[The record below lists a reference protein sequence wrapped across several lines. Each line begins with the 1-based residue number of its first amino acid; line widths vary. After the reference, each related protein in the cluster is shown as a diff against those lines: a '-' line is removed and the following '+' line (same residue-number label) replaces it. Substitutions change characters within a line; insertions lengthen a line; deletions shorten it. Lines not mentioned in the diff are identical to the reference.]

1 VDHGDHVDVDE
12 VCRELWRRGGAAR
25 RAEVGCDWRSLE
37 RSLASGRVVR
47 LARGTYGLSSGKAPL
62 AAAAA
67 ASGVASHASAA
78 QLWLT
83 DLVAGPAL
91 PHVTVPR
98 NRKAAGGQ
106 VVRHWADLPPEDVDG
121 WVTTPLRTVVD
132 CARTMPFPEALAVG
146 DSALRRGLVT
156 RTELVERAE
165 ATRGA
170 GRAAVRRVARHASE
184 RPANPFES
192 ALRGIALDA
201 GLTGLL
207 PQALLVGE
215 DGSIR
220 PDLLD
225 PALRLVLEAD
235 SFEWHGKRAALA
247 SDCHRYDELV
257 ADGWT
262 VLRFAWEQ
270 VMFERAWVDSVL
282 RRTARRCA
290 VTADVQKSL
299 STAA

>member
-1 VDHGDHVDVDE
+1 MDVDE
-12 VCRELWRRGGAAR
+12 VCRELWRRGGVAL
-25 RAEVGCDWRSLE
+25 RAEVGCDWRALE
-37 RSLASGRVVR
+37 RALASGRVVR

-78 QLWLT
+78 QLWLM
-83 DLVAGPAL
+83 DLVTAPPL

-98 NRKAAGGQ
+98 NRKATGGQ
-106 VVRHWADLPPEDVDG
+106 LVRHWADLPPDDVDG

-146 DSALRRGLVT
+146 DSALRRGLVS
-156 RTELVERAE
+156 RADLLDRAQ
-165 ATRGA
+165 ATHGA
-170 GRAAVRRVARHASE
+170 GRAAVRRVAEHASE

-207 PQALLVGE
+207 PQVWLDGE
-215 DGSIR
+215 SGSIR
-220 PDLLD
+220 PDLID
-225 PALRLVLEAD
+225 PALRLVVEAD
-235 SFEWHGKRAALA
+235 SFEWHGRRSALA
-247 SDCHRYDELV
+247 ADCHRYDELV

-262 VLRFAWEQ
+262 VLRYAWEQ
-270 VMFERAWVDSVL
+270 VMFDQAWVSSTL
-282 RRTARRCA
+282 QRTARRCA